1 MDAEAKKRRKPSAV
15 VIVFAVLAALIV
27 LFFLFSI
34 FVLNM
39 DGNEMLFAYWYG
51 YDPYKLSAT
60 VDEAWMLGKTKEE
73 INERYE
79 TYDSFIIFRYHHD
92 RWFVVDLPTYDENGI
107 CTGFVRQI
115 GPEGG

>member
-1 MDAEAKKRRKPSAV
+1 MDAEAKKHRKTGCM
-15 VIVFAVLAALIV
+15 VIVLAGIALWIV

-51 YDPYKLSAT
+51 HDPYKLSAT

-73 INERYE
+73 IHERYE
-79 TYDSFIIFRYHHD
+79 TYNSFIIFRYHHD
-92 RWFVVDLPTYDENGI
+92 RYFVVDLPAYDENGI

-115 GPEGG
+115 GSEGG